1 MINLLPENTKK
12 QLRAAR
18 TNTILVRYVIT
29 IIIAAV
35 FLGLAIITSYYIMAD
50 SKKNVETL
58 SQTSLN
64 SNQTGTKSNP
74 TIVITNAK
82 NILANE
88 ISYSTILTNIINSLP
103 SGVILEAPLSINKN
117 NVSTPII
124 LKAKA
129 KSSDV
134 ETLLKTNFQNNPIF
148 LNYSLQ
154 SNTQNPTD
162 ANYPIIITFSLTLNK
177 GLI

>member
-18 TNTILVRYVIT
+18 TNTILVRYIIT

-58 SQTSLN
+58 SQTSST
-64 SNQTGTKSNP
+64 SNQTGTKSNS
-74 TIVITNAK
+74 TIVIPNAK

-88 ISYSTILTNIINSLP
+88 ISYSTILTNIINALP
-103 SGVILEAPLSINKN
+103 TGVILEAPISINKN
-117 NVSTPII
+117 NISTPII

-129 KSSDV
+129 KSSDM
-134 ETLLKTNFQNNPIF
+134 ETLLKTNFQNNPTF

-162 ANYPIIITFSLTLNK
+162 TTYPIIITFSLTLNK
-177 GLI
+177 ELI